1 MRLPN
6 KVISYNESII
16 SKFSIILNL
25 LKSKDYKVM
34 ELYEKIKADLDI
46 ECFIETLDCL
56 FALGKIEIDYKARR
70 IHYVV

>member
-16 SKFSIILNL
+16 SKFPIILDI
-25 LKSKDYKVM
+25 LKSKDYNVM
-34 ELYEKIKADLDI
+34 DLYEKVKTALDV

-56 FALGKIEIDYKARR
+56 FALGKIEIDNEAGR

>member
-16 SKFSIILNL
+16 SKFPIILNL
-25 LKSKDYKVM
+25 LESKDYKVM
-34 ELYEKIKADLDI
+34 ELYEKLKADLDI
-46 ECFIETLDCL
+46 ECFIETLDSL
-56 FALGKIEIDYKARR
+56 FALGKIEIDNEPRR

>member
-16 SKFSIILNL
+16 SKFPIILNL

-34 ELYEKIKADLDI
+34 ELYEKLKADLDI

-56 FALGKIEIDYKARR
+56 FALGKIVIDYTARR

>member
-16 SKFSIILNL
+16 SKFPIILNL
-25 LKSKDYKVM
+25 LISKDYKVM
-34 ELYEKIKADLDI
+34 ELYEKLKADLDI

-56 FALGKIEIDYKARR
+56 FALGKIVIDYKARR

>member
-16 SKFSIILNL
+16 SKFPLILNL

-34 ELYEKIKADLDI
+34 ELYENLKQIWILN
-46 ECFIETLDCL
+46 
-56 FALGKIEIDYKARR
+56 ALLK
-70 IHYVV
+70 H

>member
-56 FALGKIEIDYKARR
+56 FALGKIVIDYKARR

>member
-16 SKFSIILNL
+16 SKFPIILNL

-34 ELYEKIKADLDI
+34 ELYEKLKANLDI

-56 FALGKIEIDYKARR
+56 FALGKIEIDYNARR